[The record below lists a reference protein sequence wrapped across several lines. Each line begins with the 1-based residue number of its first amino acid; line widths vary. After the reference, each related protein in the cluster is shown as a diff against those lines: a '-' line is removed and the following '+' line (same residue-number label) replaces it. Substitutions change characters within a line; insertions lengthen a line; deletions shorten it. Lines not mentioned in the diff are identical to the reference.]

1 MTLQKGI
8 VAVIVLIFLTTR
20 NFSATLLKN
29 RATSGNLKRIWF
41 GAKFKGILEQ
51 LVAEVT
57 HRVPQFPRLQSTTN
71 VKVWSPLHKSRWA
84 EPCRGLSTWAGI
96 SLHKG
101 SVFRCSWIRLPYFGV
116 YILLFVL
123 AVRLLR
129 VQSILVAI
137 VTNSHVIFFPMGS
150 NEQARLLFSRAFR
163 DSLFRGVYVM
173 RNLQRWYCRFAFC
186 WSSTQRENQ

>member
-57 HRVPQFPRLQSTTN
+57 HRVPQLPRLQSTTN
-71 VKVWSPLHKSRWA
+71 VKVWSLFFKKYTLLIYLQPSAQITVSRTMSRSINLSWY
-84 EPCRGLSTWAGI
+84 LSTQG
-96 SLHKG
+96 
-101 SVFRCSWIRLPYFGV
+101 FGV
-116 YILLFVL
+116 VLLLNRIALFWRLQVTLCPSGPL
-123 AVRLLR
+123 AP
-129 VQSILVAI
+129 SAM
-137 VTNSHVIFFPMGS
+137 H
-150 NEQARLLFSRAFR
+150 SRF
-163 DSLFRGVYVM
+163 
-173 RNLQRWYCRFAFC
+173 YCH
-186 WSSTQRENQ
+186 